1 MSVITS
7 KLPPRDQQSSPVAVS
22 VIVPVRNRPVAVAR
36 CIESLLRSDYP
47 PSHLEL
53 ICVDNGST
61 DNTPAVLEGYSPR
74 VRVVSE
80 LTPGPGAARN
90 AGIRVASGERIAFT
104 DSDCIVEPDWVRRIV
119 APLDEPEI
127 GIVGGRIL
135 AQRPC
140 SPVALLSLFEAP
152 TAKADALVERIV
164 GIARQSG
171 EPIAA
176 RLRAAIEGFY
186 PPYVIS
192 MNIAMRC
199 ETLAALGGFD
209 ERLLRCEDVDLSVR
223 AVQAGLRLAYCDEAV
238 IHHRNRDSLWELMRE
253 GFQHGY
259 YAPQLLEI
267 HEDYYRA
274 AREEG
279 GDRPASSVARVEPE
293 VAPWRCE
300 LYGRLF
306 QASKSLGRIIGRRIA
321 RPLPQPCTTS
331 GT

>member
-140 SPVALLSLFEAP
+140 SPVGLFG
-152 TAKADALVERIV
+152 ERIHDH
-164 GIARQSG
+164 
-171 EPIAA
+171 
-176 RLRAAIEGFY
+176 RAAIEGFY